1 MQCRLAAFVCVI
13 VVELSSARPLRRAQR
28 LSQTPA
34 VVALQAREPPGTV
47 DGRLWKSSD
56 AAEDRLDGLTVDDA
70 PVELGGTVALWKGDE
85 HKVSTKNAKQIGTSC
100 QCVCGDRVIWRRML
114 FQGDVVKQKEFECE
128 YDICPNAAVPG
139 LKVHAKCD
147 IIQDITTLSAGTV
160 CYCQCGERRV
170 WRNAA
175 FRGDVEAR
183 MEHRCLEEI
192 CPRVQPIPGYKF
204 ESECRYDEYLFVN
217 RDVGSMYG
225 PRPVQERPV
234 EQQPHSGAPA
244 LPASAIVI
252 AALLV
257 GLGAGAGQ

>member
-1 MQCRLAAFVCVI
+1 MQCRIAALVCAI
-13 VVELSSARPLRRAQR
+13 AVELSLARPLRRAQR

-34 VVALQAREPPGTV
+34 VAVLQAREAPGTV
-47 DGRLWKSSD
+47 DGELWKGGDS
-56 AAEDRLDGLTVDDA
+56 AGDRADGLSAEEA
-70 PVELGGTVALWKGDE
+70 PVELGGAVQLWKGDE
-85 HKVSTKNAKQIGTSC
+85 HKVSTKHEKEVGTTC

-114 FQGDVVKQKEFECE
+114 FQGNVVEQKEFECE

-147 IIQDITTLSAGTV
+147 LVEDIRTLSAGTV

-175 FRGDVEAR
+175 FRGDVEDK

-192 CPRVQPIPGYKF
+192 CPRVQPIPGYRF
-204 ESECRYDEYLFVN
+204 EAQCRYDEYLFVN

-225 PRPVQERPV
+225 PRPVQQRPV
-234 EQQPHSGAPA
+234 EQQHSGACSA
-244 LPASAIVI
+244 LPSAVF
-252 AALLV
+252 ATLLV
-257 GLGAGAGQ
+257 GVSASAGQ

>member
-1 MQCRLAAFVCVI
+1 MQCWVAVLACALA
-13 VVELSSARPLRRAQR
+13 VEFSSARPLRRAQR

-34 VVALQAREPPGTV
+34 VAVLQAGEAPGTV
-47 DGRLWKSSD
+47 DGELWKTSD
-56 AAEDRLDGLTVDDA
+56 VAEDRLDGMTAADA
-70 PVELGGTVALWKGDE
+70 PVELGGAVTLWKGDE
-85 HKVSTKNAKQIGTSC
+85 HKVSTKHEKQIGTTC

-147 IIQDITTLSAGTV
+147 LVEDIRTLSAGTV
-160 CYCQCGERRV
+160 CFCQCGERRV

-175 FRGDVEAR
+175 FRGDVEEK

-234 EQQPHSGAPA
+234 EQRSGAPA
-244 LPASAIVI
+244 LPASVVVV
-252 AALLV
+252 AALLA